1 MYGETRKDWIYRDTR
16 TKRTRCPRRTIHNA
30 SGRFTVKKGVLT
42 VRRKETLIRWTVSS
56 LIWDV
61 YLHQLHSQHANLNY
75 ITDRELDLAVI
86 RSIGGRAVR
95 PFDRALVQGLAH
107 TVPVVANTNS
117 SDILRV
123 RKAEG
128 EAFAV
133 YRNAVSAVLREADLS
148 TADAVKD
155 AFMTKIYPELAKL
168 ELTARNARR
177 ISRRA
182 AAQEMAISMAAVTI
196 GLLVG
201 AVQPTLGAVVTA
213 LGGVNAMRTGVDKTA
228 DMMGEPKLVRENS
241 FYFLWSF
248 DNRLSFGLPG
258 F

>member
-1 MYGETRKDWIYRDTR
+1 VCGETRKDWIYRDTR

-30 SGRFTVKKGVLT
+30 SGRFPVKKGASNGASEGDINSLDSFLSNLGCVLAST
-42 VRRKETLIRWTVSS
+42 SFTTCQSK
-56 LIWDV
+56 
-61 YLHQLHSQHANLNY
+61 LHNRSR
-75 ITDRELDLAVI
+75 TKLAVI

-107 TVPVVANTNS
+107 TVPVVANTNI

-155 AFMTKIYPELAKL
+155 AFMTRIYPELAKL

-182 AAQEMAISMAAVTI
+182 AAQEIAISMAAVTI

-201 AVQPTLGAVVTA
+201 AVQPTLGAVLTA
-213 LGGVNAMRTGVDKTA
+213 LGGVNAMRTVVDKTA

-241 FYFLWSF
+241 FYFLWKL
-248 DNRLSFGLPG
+248 RQRA
-258 F
+258 